1 LKLYPLMMNIEGK
14 SVAVVGGGSV
24 ALRKVNSLLEYGAK
38 VTVISPVL
46 KLELLDLSEEGAI
59 RWVAKLFN
67 DKLFDEIPNLA
78 LVFGT
83 TDDRNVN
90 VEIFRAAVERRIPCN
105 IADVP
110 DLCSF
115 TVPAVISRGDLSIA
129 ISTGGASPAL
139 ARRIRE
145 QLEGHFGQEY
155 VTLTLILGEIRQEV
169 LGLGGSSDGNKSMF
183 MQIIDSDLLQ
193 AITENNSNRVKTILR
208 SMLPDSIDPGPIVDR
223 AMQPHEGGST

>member
-1 LKLYPLMMNIEGK
+1 MKLYPLMMNIDGK
-14 SVAVVGGGSV
+14 SVAVVGGGTV
-24 ALRKVNSLLEYGAK
+24 ALRKVNSLLQYGAK

-46 KLELLDLSEEGAI
+46 KLELLELSEEGTI

-67 DKLFDEIPNLA
+67 EKLFDEIPNLA

-83 TDDRNVN
+83 TDDRDVN
-90 VEIFRAAVERRIPCN
+90 VEIFRAALARRIPCN

-129 ISTGGASPAL
+129 VSTGGTSPAL

-155 VTLTLILGEIRQEV
+155 VKLTLILGEIRQEV
-169 LGLGGSSDGNKSMF
+169 LGLGGSSEENKNMF
-183 MQIIDSDLLQ
+183 MQIVDSDLLQ
-193 AITENNSNRVKTILR
+193 AIKENNSNRAKTLLR
-208 SMLPDSIDPGPIVDR
+208 SILPNNIDPDPIVDR
-223 AMQPHEGGST
+223 AMHPLEVVNK